1 MKNIS
6 IELIG
11 VSGSGKSY
19 TEGEIRNTAKNY
31 LKIYNRR
38 EIILKFANKIL
49 NLSFKERL
57 AIFYFNLIKI
67 KKKKQIKQLELNK
80 KIQRKNI
87 DRLNLGN
94 YFRINYLNLCK
105 KIFDLYCIKNRKFKK
120 QLDILIQ
127 NLKYIEKEHV
137 LFWFYELCAAR
148 YIFEKTNKKNYI
160 FLNDEGFIPKS
171 FLFFYT
177 KLKPSI
183 KKKRILKY
191 LDTIKYPDICI
202 LLYKDKKDIFK
213 IHEKR
218 KKYNAQLYLEK
229 KILIDIFKINKDIE
243 KHLKKKIRI
252 IKFKNNHKIL
262 EKLILI
268 IKNNI

>member
-80 KIQRKNI
+80 KVQPKNKY
-87 DRLNLGN
+87 RFNLGN
-94 YFRINYLNLCK
+94 YFRINYFKLCK
-105 KIFDLYCIKNRKFKK
+105 KIFNLYCIKNKKFKK
-120 QLDILIQ
+120 KLDILIQ
-127 NLKYIEKEHV
+127 NLKYIEREHV

-148 YIFEKTNKKNYI
+148 YIFEQTSKKNYI

-177 KLKPSI
+177 NLKPNI
-183 KKKRILKY
+183 KKK
-191 LDTIKYPDICI
+191 
-202 LLYKDKKDIFK
+202 
-213 IHEKR
+213 
-218 KKYNAQLYLEK
+218 
-229 KILIDIFKINKDIE
+229 
-243 KHLKKKIRI
+243 
-252 IKFKNNHKIL
+252 
-262 EKLILI
+262 
-268 IKNNI
+268 

>member
-1 MKNIS
+1 M
-6 IELIG
+6 
-11 VSGSGKSY
+11 
-19 TEGEIRNTAKNY
+19 
-31 LKIYNRR
+31 
-38 EIILKFANKIL
+38 KFANKIL

-127 NLKYIEKEHV
+127 NKKYIEKEHV

-148 YIFEKTNKKNYI
+148 YI
-160 FLNDEGFIPKS
+160 
-171 FLFFYT
+171 
-177 KLKPSI
+177 
-183 KKKRILKY
+183 
-191 LDTIKYPDICI
+191 
-202 LLYKDKKDIFK
+202 
-213 IHEKR
+213 
-218 KKYNAQLYLEK
+218 
-229 KILIDIFKINKDIE
+229 
-243 KHLKKKIRI
+243 
-252 IKFKNNHKIL
+252 
-262 EKLILI
+262 
-268 IKNNI
+268 